1 MRRILITTI
10 LVLCA
15 ICGMKAQSDTVTVH
29 VDGTVSLESL
39 MADYDKD
46 SVSYLSITGKL
57 SEDDYAFIRGGLLQ
71 ELDVLDLKYAE
82 IDSLPKNAFNCTL
95 QCETYKEGR
104 VYITVPKNIRIILPK
119 TLEYV
124 FDYALALKIEC
135 SRPIFEITGKY
146 PNLGKNAYSDGISY
160 EIYDPIVIKV
170 SKDNIYCQE
179 FVMSDELI
187 TEGYFWGEVECSWIC
202 SPDTS
207 VLYYQ
212 NYNYTIVNI
221 PEGIRILFSN
231 IFKNRY
237 IKEQTL
243 VLPSTLDSIGDRAF
257 RNICISFNM
266 GHIRPQSYLICK
278 AVCPPKLGE
287 EVFVPN
293 TGFIYEEYACNT
305 TLYVPDESVDLY
317 KETDGWKFFRE
328 IEPISMYYYTPP
340 ESSEM
345 IKGANAVEIKYNEVD
360 CTLQLSKPASRMMV
374 YDVDGT
380 QVLNNKITSQTIRLK
395 KSLLGKPYSLAV
407 IAFTD
412 GTTEVVKLK
421 H

>member
-1 MRRILITTI
+1 MKKYFISTL
-10 LVLCA
+10 LVLFAVCSV
-15 ICGMKAQSDTVTVH
+15 MAQQDTIKIH
-29 VDGTVSLESL
+29 VDGTSLESL
-39 MADYDKD
+39 LEHYDKD
-46 SVSYLSITGKL
+46 SISYLSITGKL
-57 SEDDYAFIRGGLLQ
+57 SEDDYAYIRGSLLQ
-71 ELDVLDLKYAE
+71 KLDVLDLKYAE
-82 IDSLPKNAFNCTL
+82 IDSLPRSAFNCIL

-160 EIYDPIVIKV
+160 EFYDPIVIKV

-187 TEGYFWGEVECSWIC
+187 TEEYFGGEVEYSCIC

-207 VLYYQ
+207 FLYYQ
-212 NYNYTIVNI
+212 NYNYGIANI
-221 PEGIRILFSN
+221 PEGVRIISSN
-231 IFKNRY
+231 IFQYR
-237 IKEQTL
+237 IIPEQT
-243 VLPSTLDSIGDRAF
+243 VFLPSTLDSIGDNAF
-257 RNICISFNM
+257 RNISINFNM
-266 GHIRPQSYLICK
+266 GHIQIYSYLICK

-293 TGFIYEEYACNT
+293 SGWKYEEYACNT
-305 TLYVPDESVDLY
+305 TLYVPDESVELY
-317 KETDGWKFFRE
+317 KNTEGWNSFQE
-328 IEPISMYYYTPP
+328 IEPISLYYYTPP
-340 ESSEM
+340 ENIET
-345 IKGANAVEIKYNEVD
+345 IKGINSVEVKYNEDGCV
-360 CTLQLSKPASRMMV
+360 LQLSKPSSRVMV

-380 QVLNNKITSQTIRLK
+380 QIFNKKITSQAIQLN
-395 KSLLGKPYSLAV
+395 KSLLNKPYSLAV

-421 H
+421 L